1 MFNNNCDSKTNGE
14 YVFYNRIKNS
24 VDIIFDIGCRK
35 ESEFLDF
42 EKEVHYFDPESTFVE
57 ELSNLKNS
65 NSSATFNKF
74 GLGKEDCEL
83 YYYPLYQSFYDRI
96 ASCHLSDDSNKVL
109 RTIRTG
115 KSYITEKNIEKI
127 DFLKIDTEGFELN
140 VLLGFDDFLQKIGII
155 QFEYGGT
162 FIDNNTTL
170 NDVVEYLKRYGF
182 HKFSYLTSTGTQLI
196 TDFQDHY
203 QYCNIV
209 CVNQN
214 TVHDSML

>member
-24 VDIIFDIGCRK
+24 VDIIFDIECRK

-42 EKEVHYFDPESTFVE
+42 EKKVHYFDPESTFVE

-65 NSSATFNKF
+65 NLKNSNSSATF
-74 GLGKEDCEL
+74 
-83 YYYPLYQSFYDRI
+83 
-96 ASCHLSDDSNKVL
+96 
-109 RTIRTG
+109 
-115 KSYITEKNIEKI
+115 
-127 DFLKIDTEGFELN
+127 
-140 VLLGFDDFLQKIGII
+140 
-155 QFEYGGT
+155 
-162 FIDNNTTL
+162 

-203 QYCNIV
+203 QYCKIV
-209 CVNQN
+209 CVNLIKFSN
-214 TVHDSML
+214 KTKGLDVKVVH

>member
-14 YVFYNRIKNS
+14 YVFQNKIKNS

-35 ESEFLDF
+35 ESDFLDF

-83 YYYPLYQSFYDRI
+83 YYFPLDQSFYYRI

-140 VLLGFDDFLQKIGII
+140 VLLGFDDFLQKK
-155 QFEYGGT
+155 E
-162 FIDNNTTL
+162 
-170 NDVVEYLKRYGF
+170 
-182 HKFSYLTSTGTQLI
+182 
-196 TDFQDHY
+196 
-203 QYCNIV
+203 
-209 CVNQN
+209 
-214 TVHDSML
+214 